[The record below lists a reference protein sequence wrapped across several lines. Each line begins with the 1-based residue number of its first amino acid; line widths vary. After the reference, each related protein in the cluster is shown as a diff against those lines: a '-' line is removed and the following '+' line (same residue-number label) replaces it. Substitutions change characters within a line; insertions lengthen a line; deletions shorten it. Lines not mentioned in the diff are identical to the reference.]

1 VAARRRKA
9 GLRKRTGK
17 APEPEHTPAR
27 ATRHAP
33 DGATVP
39 EPGPGEVPEGLTRHV
54 VDLALTPG
62 TGPPT
67 REELAALARAT
78 DPELALGGD
87 LAEMAREASAL
98 LETSGVS
105 RTDAY
110 RLPAH
115 APARLA
121 VEVLD
126 RVERCR
132 KILEASTLSRRD
144 AAELARTFAKARE
157 MRLLAAFKAGWEPAT
172 LEGHK
177 TVRRRRDGAQAGGAA
192 RAGRIAKA
200 NVTVAA
206 VARHYWNKEGCP
218 PRPAARI
225 AQRIAEEGR
234 DPERRS
240 ARTLRGIVRDA
251 LR

>member
-1 VAARRRKA
+1 VAPRRRKA
-9 GLRKRTGK
+9 GPRKRT
-17 APEPEHTPAR
+17 
-27 ATRHAP
+27 TRHAP
-33 DGATVP
+33 DGAPVS
-39 EPGPGEVPEGLTRHV
+39 EPAPGEVPEGLTRHV
-54 VDLALTPG
+54 VDLALTWPADG
-62 TGPPT
+62 APT

-78 DPELALGGD
+78 DPKPALAGD
-87 LAEMAREASAL
+87 LAEMAREAGAAL
-98 LETSGVS
+98 EASGTS
-105 RTDAY
+105 RPDAY

-144 AAELARTFAKARE
+144 AAELARTFGKARE
-157 MRLLAAFKAGWEPAT
+157 LRLMAALKGAWEPAAI
-172 LEGHK
+172 EGHK

-200 NVTVAA
+200 NVTVGA
-206 VARHYWNKEGCP
+206 VARHYWHEAG
-218 PRPAARI
+218 RPARAASRI
-225 AQRIAEEGR
+225 AQRIAAEGR

>member
-9 GLRKRTGK
+9 GPGKRT
-17 APEPEHTPAR
+17 
-27 ATRHAP
+27 TRHAP
-33 DGATVP
+33 GGAPIP

-54 VDLALTPG
+54 VDLALTSG
-62 TGPPT
+62 DRAPT
-67 REELAALARAT
+67 RDELAALARAT
-78 DPELALGGD
+78 DPEPALAGD
-87 LAEMAREASAL
+87 LAEMAREASAV
-98 LETSGVS
+98 LEASGAS
-105 RTDAY
+105 RPDAY

-126 RVERCR
+126 RVARCR
-132 KILEASTLSRRD
+132 KLLGASTPSRRD
-144 AAELARTFAKARE
+144 AAELARTLAKARE
-157 MRLLAAFKAGWEPAT
+157 LRLMAALKGSWEPAA

-177 TVRRRRDGAQAGGAA
+177 SARRRRDGAAAGGAA
-192 RAGRIAKA
+192 RAARIQRAIA
-200 NVTVAA
+200 TVAA
-206 VARHYWNKEGCP
+206 VARHYWHEAGCP
-218 PRPAARI
+218 PRAAGRI

-240 ARTLRGIVRDA
+240 ARTLRPIVRDA

>member
-9 GLRKRTGK
+9 GPGKRT
-17 APEPEHTPAR
+17 
-27 ATRHAP
+27 TRHAP
-33 DGATVP
+33 GGAPIP
-39 EPGPGEVPEGLTRHV
+39 ELGPGEVAEGLTRHV

-67 REELAALARAT
+67 RAELAALARAT
-78 DPELALGGD
+78 DPEPALDGD
-87 LAEMAREASAL
+87 LAEMEREAAAA

-105 RTDAY
+105 RPDAY

-126 RVERCR
+126 RVARCR

-157 MRLLAAFKAGWEPAT
+157 LRLLAAFKGSWEPAAI
-172 LEGHK
+172 EGHK

-192 RAGRIAKA
+192 RAARIQKA
-200 NVTVAA
+200 NVTVGA
-206 VARHYWNKEGCP
+206 VARHYWHEAGRP
-218 PRPAARI
+218 PRAAGPI